1 MGDVARLRVI
11 AGEGLVLRP
20 WDEDLVRQMAAWH
33 EHGFP
38 YHAFDLS
45 HLSDPP
51 QAAAML
57 AKTREEGR
65 HRYLVACEDGVAV
78 GRVAVNL
85 RDATGLYLWGVHVP
99 PEHQGRGVASRMLAA
114 VMGWLEEEYPGP
126 DFTLTSNGYAER
138 AHRTYRA
145 LGFRV
150 VKTRWHFDKEVA
162 ARLWRVSPRERDAV
176 APHIRFQGGRW
187 QVRAH
192 IFSRPQG
199 HPPAEGVAR
208 QGAAPGEQR

>member
-1 MGDVARLRVI
+1 MGEPPGPRKI
-11 AGEGLVLRP
+11 TGEGITLLP
-20 WDEDLVRQMAAWH
+20 WDEELMRQMAAWR

-45 HLSDPP
+45 HLSDPA

-57 AKTREEGR
+57 ARTREEGR
-65 HRYLVACEDGVAV
+65 QRYFVACEGDRAV

-85 RDATGLYLWGVHVP
+85 RDASGLYLWGVHVP
-99 PEHQGRGVASRMLAA
+99 PEHQGRGVARRMLSAM
-114 VMGWLEEEYPGP
+114 MGWLEEEHPGP

-145 LGFRV
+145 LGFKV
-150 VKTRWHFDKEVA
+150 VETRWHYDREVA
-162 ARLWRVSPRERDAV
+162 ERLWRVSPRERDVV
-176 APHIRFQGGRW
+176 AQHIRFQGGRW

-199 HPPAEGVAR
+199 VRAAEGDAQALAA
-208 QGAAPGEQR
+208 QGERR